1 MAGRGL
7 RDQVR
12 HVRSRARRVHLD
24 PARPG
29 RLRLPGARAQQRL
42 QAHVDL
48 RLRPLTTGGPEPLER
63 LARDELLTA
72 ALTLAVLALRLARP
86 LPAALLDLLRLLR
99 GTGRTSDHQQ
109 LVDLLLAVVDLS
121 VQAPDE
127 LDLRRGV
134 ALDGLHLAHV
144 VGVAGLG

>member
-1 MAGRGL
+1 LGRVVPEDRLLHVDHGGLAGRGL

-63 LARDELLTA
+63 LARDELLTE

-86 LPAALLDLLRLLR
+86 LPAALLALLRLR
-99 GTGRTSDHQQ
+99 SEEHTTEPQSRET
-109 LVDLLLAVVDLS
+109 LVCRPL
-121 VQAPDE
+121 P
-127 LDLRRGV
+127 
-134 ALDGLHLAHV
+134 
-144 VGVAGLG
+144 